1 MGTILAAAGYK
12 DSIISYGGNLLDS
25 TSLKGF
31 AFSKAGSSLYQV
43 TDSSYVL
50 GFNVNN
56 DRVEYL
62 YNYKKD
68 SRLKDNL
75 IENKNA
81 SSSLDALTI
90 QIKSFIQKAGL
101 HYNGKPFK

>member
-1 MGTILAAAGYK
+1 MMAAAGYK

-25 TSLKGF
+25 NSLKGL

-56 DRVEYL
+56 GRVEYL
-62 YNYKKD
+62 YNYKTD
-68 SRLKDNL
+68 SRLKNNL
-75 IENKNA
+75 AENKNA
-81 SSSLDALTI
+81 SGVSDALTW
-90 QIKSFIQKAGL
+90 QLKLFIQKAGL
-101 HYNGKPFK
+101 HYSGSP